1 MIEQKGHMS
10 DGQDTTQN
18 LQQGKTMITAQV
30 VAELMRAGVT
40 GDALVDALRRIEMAS
55 TVTRETHSVTGETGK
70 ETDET
75 PTVTPGALR
84 QRRWREAERRRKALA
99 NTTEPSPP
107 PSSETLRETGDIEI
121 IPDLKPFEVGKESVN
136 ARATPSPNRFPEL
149 WGVYP
154 RRAGTNSRKK
164 AEQIYTRNVAKGVP
178 EQEMIDGAR
187 RYAVFCDTE
196 GKTGTQF
203 VMQTTTWLNREEWHN
218 DFTPSRKTGLNAH
231 FDDLRAGLERNRD
244 PDDGAGRLEP
254 PDETGLPF

>member
-1 MIEQKGHMS
+1 M
-10 DGQDTTQN
+10 
-18 LQQGKTMITAQV
+18 
-30 VAELMRAGVT
+30 
-40 GDALVDALRRIEMAS
+40 
-55 TVTRETHSVTGETGK
+55 
-70 ETDET
+70 
-75 PTVTPGALR
+75 
-84 QRRWREAERRRKALA
+84 
-99 NTTEPSPP
+99 
-107 PSSETLRETGDIEI
+107 
-121 IPDLKPFEVGKESVN
+121 N

>member
-1 MIEQKGHMS
+1 
-10 DGQDTTQN
+10 
-18 LQQGKTMITAQV
+18 MITAQV

-40 GDALVDALRRIEMAS
+40 GDALVDALRRIETAS
-55 TVTRETHSVTGETGK
+55 AVTRETQNVTGETGN
-70 ETDET
+70 ETGET
-75 PTVTPGALR
+75 PTVTAGALR

-107 PSSETLRETGDIEI
+107 PSSETLRETGHIEI
-121 IPDLKPFEVGKESVN
+121 TPDLKLLEVGKESVI

-196 GKTGTQF
+196 GKTGTQY
-203 VMQTTTWLNREEWHN
+203 VMQPTTWLNREEWHN

-231 FDDLRAGLERNRD
+231 FDDLRAGLERNRA
-244 PDDGAGRLEP
+244 PDDGAGGLEP